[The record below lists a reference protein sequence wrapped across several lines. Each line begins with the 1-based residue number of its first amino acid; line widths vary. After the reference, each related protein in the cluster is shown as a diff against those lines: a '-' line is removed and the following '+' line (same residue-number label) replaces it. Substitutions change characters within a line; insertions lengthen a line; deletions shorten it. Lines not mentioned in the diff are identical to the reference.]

1 MLASFPNREECVLAD
16 ILERQATDRAG
27 ETYALFADGSAW
39 SFAEAAERAWR
50 FGNALLRDGVQPG
63 ASVAVWGPSSPELLQ
78 AWFGACAAGAVYV
91 PLNPAARG
99 AFLQHGLKVATPRVL
114 VVHPGL
120 MDRLAGLDV
129 PTLEL
134 IVSLGDPPEI
144 DLPWRTVSLASFLA
158 DAPATRPVLEK
169 PREPWH
175 DHMVIFTS
183 GTTGPS
189 KGVRLPYASQR
200 LYADGFVWPEIGA
213 EDRSLLAVPLFH
225 VAGTSTVL
233 AMLQRGGSLVL
244 VPGFSAARFWDDVRR
259 FGATTTA
266 VLHGMVT
273 VLMAQPETERD
284 ADNPLRI
291 VYMGPLTRVD
301 EFAHRYGVSVYTCFG
316 MSEVPVPLRSGLNPT
331 KEQTCGREYH
341 PGYELRIVDEHDL
354 PVPLGTPG
362 ELIVRHRHPW
372 MMNGGYK
379 DMPAATAEAWR
390 NGWFHTGDQMLVDA
404 DGDYIFLDRT
414 KDAIR
419 RRGENVS
426 SYEVE
431 TEILAHPD
439 IDQAAAVAVEAPG
452 VDASAHDQEVKV
464 VVVPVQGRSVEPLEL
479 VEWLIPRMTRHMVPR
494 YVEVVADLPRTPTA
508 KVMKAELRAR
518 GVTPATWDRVAA
530 GIELKRETLT

>member
-1 MLASFPNREECVLAD
+1 MLAGFPTREECVLAD
-16 ILERQATDRAG
+16 LLERQATDRADDV
-27 ETYALFADGSAW
+27 YALFADGSMW
-39 SFAEAAERAWR
+39 SFAETAERAWR
-50 FGNALLRDGVQPG
+50 FGNALVRDGIQPG
-63 ASVAVWGPSSPELLQ
+63 DSVGVWSPSSPALLQ

-91 PLNPAARG
+91 PLNVAARG
-99 AFLQHGLKVATPRVL
+99 AFLQHALNVAAPRALMVHTGLL
-114 VVHPGL
+114 
-120 MDRLAGLDV
+120 DRLAGLDV

-134 IVSLGDPPEI
+134 IVVLGDPPEL

-158 DAPATRPVLEK
+158 DAPATRPELDE

-200 LYADGFVWPEIGA
+200 LYSDGFVWPEIGA
-213 EDRSLLAVPLFH
+213 DDRALVAVPLFH
-225 VAGTSTVL
+225 VAGTATVL
-233 AMLQRGGSLVL
+233 AMLQRGGSLAL
-244 VPGFSAARFWDDVRR
+244 VPGFSGATFWDDVRR

-266 VLHGMVT
+266 VLHGMVS

-301 EFAHRYGVSVYTCFG
+301 EFTRRYGVSVYTCFG
-316 MSEVPVPLRSGLNPT
+316 MSEVPVPLRSELNPT

-341 PGYELRIVDEHDL
+341 SGYELRIVDEHDL
-354 PVPLGTPG
+354 PVPRGTPG
-362 ELIVRHRHPW
+362 ELIVRHRDPW
-372 MMNGGYK
+372 MMNAGYK

-390 NGWFHTGDQMLVDA
+390 SGWFHTGDQMLVDA
-404 DGDYIFLDRT
+404 DGDYMFLDRT
-414 KDAIR
+414 KDSIR
-419 RRGENVS
+419 RRGENIS

-431 TEILAHPD
+431 AEVLAHPD
-439 IDQAAAVAVEAPG
+439 IDQAAAIAVAAPG
-452 VDASAHDQEVKV
+452 VEASAHDQELKV
-464 VVVPVQGRSVEPLEL
+464 VVVPVEGRSVEPREL
-479 VEWLIPRMTRHMVPR
+479 VEWLIPRMPRHMVPR
-494 YVEVVADLPRTPTA
+494 YVEVATDLPRTPTA

-530 GIELKRETLT
+530 GIELKREKLG